1 MRKIGL
7 GFFLLVFLVSCGNKK
22 TKMDPF
28 ATITNLVDS
37 AAHKADT
44 VPQAEVD
51 NDPKPIEA
59 DESFDDFVY
68 SYASDDALQRQR
80 TKFPLPFYDVD
91 KPSKIERGEWEHD
104 YLFTQQSYYT
114 LLFDDE
120 DDLELVGDSA
130 LTSVQVEWILLKN
143 RMVKKY
149 YFERTKGVWM
159 LEAINLR
166 QIEQGENEDFVAF
179 YLRFVTDSVYQSRH
193 IREPLEYI
201 TIDPDDEFS
210 ILETTLDLNQ
220 WYAFRPVLP
229 VDKLSNINYGQKNSD
244 YSNTKI
250 LKVNGIGNGYTN
262 IFYFRRHRGE
272 WELYKYEDTSI

>member
-7 GFFLLVFLVSCGNKK
+7 GYFLLVFLVSCGNKK

-104 YLFTQQSYYT
+104 YLFTQQSNYT
-114 LLFDDE
+114 MKFEDE
-120 DDLELVGDSA
+120 
-130 LTSVQVEWILLKN
+130 
-143 RMVKKY
+143 
-149 YFERTKGVWM
+149 
-159 LEAINLR
+159 
-166 QIEQGENEDFVAF
+166 
-179 YLRFVTDSVYQSRH
+179 
-193 IREPLEYI
+193 
-201 TIDPDDEFS
+201 
-210 ILETTLDLNQ
+210 
-220 WYAFRPVLP
+220 
-229 VDKLSNINYGQKNSD
+229 
-244 YSNTKI
+244 
-250 LKVNGIGNGYTN
+250 
-262 IFYFRRHRGE
+262 
-272 WELYKYEDTSI
+272 

>member
-91 KPSKIERGEWEHD
+91 KPSKIERGE
-104 YLFTQQSYYT
+104 
-114 LLFDDE
+114 
-120 DDLELVGDSA
+120 
-130 LTSVQVEWILLKN
+130 
-143 RMVKKY
+143 
-149 YFERTKGVWM
+149 
-159 LEAINLR
+159 
-166 QIEQGENEDFVAF
+166 
-179 YLRFVTDSVYQSRH
+179 
-193 IREPLEYI
+193 
-201 TIDPDDEFS
+201 
-210 ILETTLDLNQ
+210 
-220 WYAFRPVLP
+220 
-229 VDKLSNINYGQKNSD
+229 
-244 YSNTKI
+244 
-250 LKVNGIGNGYTN
+250 
-262 IFYFRRHRGE
+262 
-272 WELYKYEDTSI
+272 